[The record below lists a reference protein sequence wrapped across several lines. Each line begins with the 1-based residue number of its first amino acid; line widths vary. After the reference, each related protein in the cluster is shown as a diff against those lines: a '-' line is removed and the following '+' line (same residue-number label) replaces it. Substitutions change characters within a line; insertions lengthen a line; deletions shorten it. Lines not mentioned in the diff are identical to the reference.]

1 MILNIYKV
9 KLCNNIFLK
18 NLKMIDDLVS
28 FASEII
34 EKADNVKFFTKRCQ
48 VAASILSENINQ
60 LTKINQTKQIDEE
73 NLQIIKDN
81 LSLYKE
87 ENEEEINAKLICGI
101 NFDCQSWK
109 SKYTKDSLYQFAY
122 CKKVDNEI
130 CLFASNKEMK
140 PNNTNK
146 KPLSTGAIV
155 GIVIAVIAVIVVM
168 VVIIAIVVTSKKK
181 KGYAVEILSNSNE
194 NSIEI

>member
-9 KLCNNIFLK
+9 KLCNNIFFK

-81 LSLYKE
+81 VSNLSEKID
-87 ENEEEINAKLICGI
+87 EIKDEFIMRKFITEKNLIQQTIDDINNYMQNIYLTLIC
-101 NFDCQSWK
+101 SM
-109 SKYTKDSLYQFAY
+109 
-122 CKKVDNEI
+122 
-130 CLFASNKEMK
+130 NK
-140 PNNTNK
+140 
-146 KPLSTGAIV
+146 
-155 GIVIAVIAVIVVM
+155 
-168 VVIIAIVVTSKKK
+168 
-181 KGYAVEILSNSNE
+181 
-194 NSIEI
+194 